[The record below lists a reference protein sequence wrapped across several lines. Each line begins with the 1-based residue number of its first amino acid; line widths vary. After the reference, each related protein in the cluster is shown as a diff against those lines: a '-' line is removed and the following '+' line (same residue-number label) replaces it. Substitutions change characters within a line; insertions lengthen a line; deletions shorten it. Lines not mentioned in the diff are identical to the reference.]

1 MSASLVSQNQDTF
14 LPTRPTLLARLKN
27 VHDQESWND
36 FFNTY
41 WKLIHGVAIKSGL
54 AEEEAKD
61 VVQETLISVSK
72 AIEQF
77 EYNPEV
83 CSFKTWLRTIIRR
96 RIADQFRKRPRES
109 LADDSP
115 QSLET
120 TTSALEKLPSPE
132 SDAPDAV
139 WEAEWQKTVIDV
151 ALERLKRQLSAEHY
165 QIFYLNVIKQLT
177 PRDVAKSL
185 NVSVGRVYL
194 VKHRHLRSF
203 AKSIKDLQAKL
214 V

>member
-1 MSASLVSQNQDTF
+1 MATSLVSSNQDTF

-54 AEEEAKD
+54 REEEAKD

-96 RIADQFRKRPRES
+96 RIADQFRKRPREL

-115 QSLET
+115 QSFET
-120 TTSALEKLPSPE
+120 TTSALDKLPSPE
-132 SDAPDAV
+132 SDAI
-139 WEAEWQKTVIDV
+139 WEDEWQKTVIDV
-151 ALERLKRQLSAEHY
+151 ALERLKRQLSAGHY
-165 QIFYLNVIKQLT
+165 QIFYLNIVKQLP
-177 PRDVAKSL
+177 PREVAKSL

-194 VKHRHLRSF
+194 IKHRHLGSF
-203 AKSIKDLQAKL
+203 TKSIKDLQAKL